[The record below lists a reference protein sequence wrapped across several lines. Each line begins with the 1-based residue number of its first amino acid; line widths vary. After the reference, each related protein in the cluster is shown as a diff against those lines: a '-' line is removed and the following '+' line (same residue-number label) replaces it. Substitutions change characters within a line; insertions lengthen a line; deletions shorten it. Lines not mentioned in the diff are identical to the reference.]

1 MRHYSEELKDKKFKV
16 HYQKFDPK
24 KNSKYFEYLRIFVKK
39 NKVSEIS
46 LFEPADLFVTKAL
59 AKFCKN
65 EGIQVEMIKSPM
77 FIRDSEW
84 FKNYM
89 QGKKKPFMKSFYESI
104 RKESGIMMDSEGK
117 PIGGKFSFDSDNRKK
132 LPKEIVVPK
141 VSSVKTD
148 EIDKEVAKLVK
159 LHFKK
164 HPGQLEDLWIPT
176 SRSEAKKRWNNFKR
190 NKLSNFGDFQD
201 ALKEDDSF
209 LSFSS

>member
-1 MRHYSEELKDKKFKV
+1 MASSLLTATTEEA
-16 HYQKFDPK
+16 
-24 KNSKYFEYLRIFVKK
+24 S
-39 NKVSEIS
+39 
-46 LFEPADLFVTKAL
+46 
-59 AKFCKN
+59 
-65 EGIQVEMIKSPM
+65 
-77 FIRDSEW
+77 
-84 FKNYM
+84 
-89 QGKKKPFMKSFYESI
+89 
-104 RKESGIMMDSEGK
+104 
-117 PIGGKFSFDSDNRKK
+117 
-132 LPKEIVVPK
+132 KEIVVPK

-209 LSFSS
+209 LFHSLVSPSVNAGHLLVEELVADVEKEYNKGNIPINSAEGFIRQIIGWREFVHLIYENYTEQLYTSNFFKHKRKMKKSWYDGSLGIPALDNAIKQADRYGYCHHIERLMVLANFMNLSE

>member
-1 MRHYSEELKDKKFKV
+1 
-16 HYQKFDPK
+16 
-24 KNSKYFEYLRIFVKK
+24 
-39 NKVSEIS
+39 
-46 LFEPADLFVTKAL
+46 
-59 AKFCKN
+59 
-65 EGIQVEMIKSPM
+65 MIKSPM

-89 QGKKKPFMKSFYESI
+89 QGKKPFMKSFYESI

-148 EIDKEVAKLVK
+148 EIDKEVAKFVK

-164 HPGQLEDLWIPT
+164 HPGQLEDLWIP
-176 SRSEAKKRWNNFKR
+176 SRSEAKKRWNNLNVANSVILEIFKTPSR
-190 NKLSNFGDFQD
+190 KTTVFFFIL
-201 ALKEDDSF
+201 
-209 LSFSS
+209 